1 MDELLDAYVRLRDEG
16 IVPHACLDHGMT
28 MSFYYADPDGNSLEL
43 QADEFGDWARSKAFM
58 LHAEAFTAD
67 PIGTQVDPERL
78 VEARAA
84 GTSADELHERAYLGE
99 FAPATPLDLRL
110 PGPTAPTLIPAHDPR
125 GPA

>member
-1 MDELLDAYVRLRDEG
+1 
-16 IVPHACLDHGMT
+16 
-28 MSFYYADPDGNSLEL
+28 
-43 QADEFGDWARSKAFM
+43 M